1 MNRKRK
7 RNFLYALL
15 STAVCLVIYLAIGF
29 VIIGLPQEERRV
41 DDNISVVDERG
52 EDFSVLLACDELSHY
67 AALYAEPAENRLTLT
82 LFSSLA
88 TAEGFGFHYDRTVK
102 YDKKTE
108 INLIGRLG
116 GIVIGENI
124 CYNDSNYEHEKD
136 KQRLFGAAA
145 IELSCESPEKR
156 ADIANELLF
165 SLLECDLS
173 GEDFSYFLSL
183 AETDISYSDCYRN
196 YAVLQRLK
204 YSITVQTV
212 D

>member
-1 MNRKRK
+1 MSRNRR

-15 STAVCLVIYLAIGF
+15 STAVCLVIYLAVGF
-29 VIIGLPQEERRV
+29 AIIGLPREERQV
-41 DDNISVVDERG
+41 DDNISVVDTRG
-52 EDFSVLLACDELSHY
+52 EDFSVLFACDELSHY

-82 LFSSLA
+82 LFSDRA
-88 TAEGFGFHYDRTVK
+88 TAESFGFSYDRTLK
-102 YDKKTE
+102 YDKKTK

-124 CYNDSNYEHEKD
+124 CYNGSNCEHEND
-136 KQRLFGAAA
+136 KQRMFGAAA

-156 ADIANELLF
+156 ADVAHELLF

-196 YAVLQRLK
+196 YGVLQRLK